1 MHVQEPLDIDD
12 NSIRCIG
19 FQSMELRRDGT
30 YQPVT
35 VQSYHRHRA
44 TLYRI
49 AAPVVRDMYS
59 RGSRS
64 TKEVAKKIREVH
76 QRLQDWQSN
85 LPPELK
91 LRSFVQQRQQ
101 QSDLYRD
108 PAVQVFRLQALALQ
122 VTYDNV
128 MILLHRPLLQ
138 YELSQ
143 HSPSHTSTKN
153 PDNGSNS
160 ATTTDPERTAKASRQ
175 HCWAAALRTSF
186 MIESVP
192 DLLNAA
198 RPTPFGAY
206 IGMIAFTSGVMLG
219 IFALSNPLS
228 VEATEA
234 KRGIGRIISMPSTP
248 GYKAALWAQS
258 SRVLEGLLRLIL
270 EEEVKALT
278 SGNSRNKTGQP
289 FLGNDASDVRP
300 HWPNDASVQTGYSG
314 HEAMSI
320 RPANSTSDSAH
331 LAQNYE
337 NVFDVP
343 DAAISEGLARPFTFM
358 DPEGNFD
365 DAIQSLQRG
374 KLLPPNSYPSAS
386 RNLVQTDHQHR
397 IHKHIFRRQIR
408 LRRHELLIDSSSKQ
422 QHDVERLQPPK
433 QFPTLRFL
441 LLK

>member
-19 FQSMELRRDGT
+19 FQSVELRRDGT

-64 TKEVAKKIREVH
+64 TKDVAKKIREVH
-76 QRLQDWQSN
+76 QKLQDWQSN

-108 PAVQVFRLQALALQ
+108 PVVQVFRLQALALQ

-138 YELSQ
+138 SELSQ
-143 HSPSHTSTKN
+143 HSPSLTKN
-153 PDNGSNS
+153 LNDGSNS
-160 ATTTDPERTAKASRQ
+160 AATADPERTAKASRQ

-278 SGNSRNKTGQP
+278 SGNNRNRTGQP
-289 FLGNDASDVRP
+289 IFGDDVSGGRAP
-300 HWPNDASVQTGYSG
+300 GPNDTRVHTGYSG
-314 HEAMSI
+314 HDAMSMQ
-320 RPANSTSDSAH
+320 PLNSSSNEAHPVQDYSNILDVQDS
-331 LAQNYE
+331 
-337 NVFDVP
+337 
-343 DAAISEGLARPFTFM
+343 AISEGLARPYTFM

-374 KLLPPNSYPSAS
+374 ILLS
-386 RNLVQTDHQHR
+386 
-397 IHKHIFRRQIR
+397 
-408 LRRHELLIDSSSKQ
+408 
-422 QHDVERLQPPK
+422 
-433 QFPTLRFL
+433 
-441 LLK
+441 

>member
-64 TKEVAKKIREVH
+64 TNDVAKKIREVH
-76 QRLQDWQSN
+76 QRLQDWQSS

-91 LRSFVQQRQQ
+91 LRSFVQQQQQ
-101 QSDLYRD
+101 QSDIYRD
-108 PAVQVFRLQALALQ
+108 PVVQVFRLQALALQ

-138 YELSQ
+138 CELSQ
-143 HSPSHTSTKN
+143 YSPSLTKSLN
-153 PDNGSNS
+153 DGSNS
-160 ATTTDPERTAKASRQ
+160 AATADPERTAKASRQ

-258 SRVLEGLLRLIL
+258 SRVLERLLRLIL

-278 SGNSRNKTGQP
+278 SGNNRNRTDQP
-289 FLGNDASDVRP
+289 SGANDTSDVRAR
-300 HWPNDASVQTGYSG
+300 WLNDASVQTGYSG
-314 HEAMSI
+314 HEAMST
-320 RPANSTSDSAH
+320 RPADSTSNSAH
-331 LAQNYE
+331 LALNYE
-337 NVFDVP
+337 NAFDVP

-374 KLLPPNSYPSAS
+374 MLL
-386 RNLVQTDHQHR
+386 R
-397 IHKHIFRRQIR
+397 
-408 LRRHELLIDSSSKQ
+408 
-422 QHDVERLQPPK
+422 
-433 QFPTLRFL
+433 
-441 LLK
+441 